1 MNNLYEQLADLVKQK
16 SFELAKRIP
25 EVYGKQASH
34 VYPSY
39 HHVVVGI
46 ARQLEQTMH
55 VPAEIIKDIIA
66 VEGLTSK
73 LGEVALFSHVKDDEL
88 GL

>member
-25 EVYGKQASH
+25 EVYGRQASH
-34 VYPSY
+34 GYPSY
-39 HHVVVGI
+39 HHVVVAI
-46 ARQLEQTMH
+46 ARLLEQTIH

-73 LGEVALFSHVKDDEL
+73 LGEVALFSHVEDDK
-88 GL
+88 

>member
-1 MNNLYEQLADLVKQK
+1 MNDLYEQLVDQVKQEA
-16 SFELAKRIP
+16 F
-25 EVYGKQASH
+25 KQAERIYRLYGRQASRI
-34 VYPSY
+34 YPSN
-39 HHVVVGI
+39 HHVVVAI
-46 ARQLEQTMH
+46 ARLLEQTIH

>member
-39 HHVVVGI
+39 HHVVVAI
-46 ARQLEQTMH
+46 ARLLEQTIH

-73 LGEVALFSHVKDDEL
+73 LGEAALFSHAEDESDE
-88 GL
+88 

>member
-25 EVYGKQASH
+25 EVYGRQASH

-39 HHVVVGI
+39 HHVVVAI
-46 ARQLEQTMH
+46 ARLLEQTIH
-55 VPAEIIKDIIA
+55 VPAEIVKDIIT

-73 LGEVALFSHVKDDEL
+73 LGEVALFSHVEDDK
-88 GL
+88 

>member
-1 MNNLYEQLADLVKQK
+1 MNNLYEQLVDLVKQK

-25 EVYGKQASH
+25 EVHGKQASH

-39 HHVVVGI
+39 HHVVVSI
-46 ARQLEQTMH
+46 ARLLEQTIH

-73 LGEVALFSHVKDDEL
+73 LGEAALFSQAKDNE
-88 GL
+88 

>member
-16 SFELAKRIP
+16 SFELAERIP
-25 EVYGKQASH
+25 KVYGKQASH

-39 HHVVVGI
+39 HHVVGAI
-46 ARQLEQTMH
+46 ARLLEQTMH

-73 LGEVALFSHVKDDEL
+73 LGETALPIRVKDEDDK
-88 GL
+88 

>member
-16 SFELAKRIP
+16 SFELAERIP
-25 EVYGKQASH
+25 KVYGKQASH

-46 ARQLEQTMH
+46 ARLLEQTIH
-55 VPAEIIKDIIA
+55 VPAEIIKGIIE
-66 VEGLTSK
+66 VEGLTFK
-73 LGEVALFSHVKDDEL
+73 LGETALPIHVKDEDDK
-88 GL
+88 

>member
-39 HHVVVGI
+39 HHVVVAI
-46 ARQLEQTMH
+46 ARLLEQTIH
-55 VPAEIIKDIIA
+55 VPAEIVKGIIE

-73 LGEVALFSHVKDDEL
+73 LGEAALFSQAKDDR
-88 GL
+88 

>member
-1 MNNLYEQLADLVKQK
+1 MNNLYEQLVDLVKQK

-39 HHVVVGI
+39 HHVVVAI
-46 ARQLEQTMH
+46 ARLLEQTIH
-55 VPAEIIKDIIA
+55 VPAEIIKGIIE
-66 VEGLTSK
+66 VEGLTFK
-73 LGEVALFSHVKDDEL
+73 LGEAALFSHVKDDEL

>member
-25 EVYGKQASH
+25 EVYGRQASH

-39 HHVVVGI
+39 HHVVVAI
-46 ARQLEQTMH
+46 ARLLEQTMH

-73 LGEVALFSHVKDDEL
+73 LGEVALFSHVEDDK
-88 GL
+88 

>member
-25 EVYGKQASH
+25 EAYGKQASH

-39 HHVVVGI
+39 HHVVVAI
-46 ARQLEQTMH
+46 ARLLEQTIH

-73 LGEVALFSHVKDDEL
+73 LGEAALFSQAKDNE
-88 GL
+88 

>member
-16 SFELAKRIP
+16 SFELANRIP

-39 HHVVVGI
+39 HHVVVAI
-46 ARQLEQTMH
+46 ARLLEQTIH

-73 LGEVALFSHVKDDEL
+73 LGEVALFSHVEDDK
-88 GL
+88 

>member
-16 SFELAKRIP
+16 SFELAKLIP

-39 HHVVVGI
+39 HHVVVAI
-46 ARQLEQTMH
+46 ARLLEQTMH

-73 LGEVALFSHVKDDEL
+73 LGEVALFSHVEDDK
-88 GL
+88 

>member
-39 HHVVVGI
+39 HHVVVAI
-46 ARQLEQTMH
+46 ARLVEQTIH
-55 VPAEIIKDIIA
+55 VPAEIVKDIIT

-73 LGEVALFSHVKDDEL
+73 LGEVALFSHVEDRGDE
-88 GL
+88 

>member
-1 MNNLYEQLADLVKQK
+1 MNNLYEQLVDLVKQK

-46 ARQLEQTMH
+46 ARLLEQTIH
-55 VPAEIIKDIIA
+55 VPAEIIKDIIT

-73 LGEVALFSHVKDDEL
+73 LGEVALFSHVEDRGDE
-88 GL
+88 

>member
-1 MNNLYEQLADLVKQK
+1 MNSLYEQLADLVKQK

-39 HHVVVGI
+39 HHVVVAI
-46 ARQLEQTMH
+46 ARLLEQTIH
-55 VPAEIIKDIIA
+55 VPAEIVKDIIT
-66 VEGLTSK
+66 VERLTSK
-73 LGEVALFSHVKDDEL
+73 LGEAALFSHVEDKGGE
-88 GL
+88 

>member
-1 MNNLYEQLADLVKQK
+1 MNNLYEQLADLVKEK
-16 SFELAKRIP
+16 SFELAERIP
-25 EVYGKQASH
+25 KVYGKQASH

-46 ARQLEQTMH
+46 ARLLEQTIH

-66 VEGLTSK
+66 VEGMTFK
-73 LGEVALFSHVKDDEL
+73 LGEVALSNRIEDKGDK
-88 GL
+88 

>member
-39 HHVVVGI
+39 HHVVVAI
-46 ARQLEQTMH
+46 ARLLEQTIH
-55 VPAEIIKDIIA
+55 VPAEIVKDIIA

-73 LGEVALFSHVKDDEL
+73 LGEAALFSQVEDDE
-88 GL
+88 

>member
-39 HHVVVGI
+39 HHVVVSI
-46 ARQLEQTMH
+46 ARLLEQTIH
-55 VPAEIIKDIIA
+55 VPAEIVKDIIA

-73 LGEVALFSHVKDDEL
+73 LGETALFSHVEDDK
-88 GL
+88 